1 MENDYEE
8 IDLRELIQIILRK
21 WWLIIIITVISGIGA
36 YLVTSFYIEPVYES
50 STSLFIGKEQNEIAG
65 ISIADLQVGN
75 KLIVDYREIAQTRMI
90 AQAIIDELNL
100 NMNINTFRQN
110 ISINNVKDSRL
121 FTIKFQ
127 HSNPQL
133 AADIANAVAK
143 ELSIKVSDIID
154 VENIQVIDKALVP
167 VNPIKP
173 NKMLNTAIA
182 CVLGVMLSLF
192 IIMLIE
198 FIDNTIKTEDD
209 IERHLGLA
217 VIGVIPK
224 FKGEDK

>member
-1 MENDYEE
+1 MENEYEE
-8 IDLRELIQIILRK
+8 IDLKELIHVIVRK
-21 WWLIIIITVISGIGA
+21 WWIIVILVLVSGIGA
-36 YLVTSFYIEPVYES
+36 YLVTSFYIEPIYES

-90 AQAIIDELNL
+90 AEAVIDNLNL
-100 NMNINTFRQN
+100 NMDLTTFRQN

-127 HSNPQL
+127 HTNPQL
-133 AADIANAVAK
+133 AADIANDVAQ
-143 ELSIKVSDIID
+143 ELIIKVSEIID
-154 VENIQVIDKALVP
+154 IENIQVIDKALVP
-167 VNPIKP
+167 INPVKP

-182 CVLGVMLSLF
+182 CVLGAMVSLF

-198 FIDNTIKTEDD
+198 FLDNTIKTEAD
-209 IERHLGLA
+209 IERHLGLP
-217 VIGVIPK
+217 VVGVIPK
-224 FKGEDK
+224 FKGEDR